1 MAAVSLFSGTNMAAV
16 TSCENTL
23 LVFQNNETAVLAHQE
38 NPVGVELFSYAHFFF
53 SLNLYS

>member
-53 SLNLYS
+53 IKFV